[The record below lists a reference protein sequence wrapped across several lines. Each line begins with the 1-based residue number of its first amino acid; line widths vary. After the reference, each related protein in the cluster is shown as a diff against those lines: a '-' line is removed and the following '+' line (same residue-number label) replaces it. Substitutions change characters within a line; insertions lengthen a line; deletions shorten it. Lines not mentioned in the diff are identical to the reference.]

1 MREPATPPRPDPSAP
16 RPQPDVPSAARTHA
30 RAIAVGAV
38 LLIALLLR
46 LWEWTSRG
54 LWFDEAF
61 TWRLVEFPL
70 AEMMDRAARDN
81 SPPLYYLLL
90 HAWVRAFGD
99 SLAALRGL
107 SALCGV
113 LAVAGMYLFA
123 REALEARGTRARGL
137 ALFVAALTATS
148 AFQVRYSGEVRPYAL
163 GAALAAL
170 SAWTLSRATR
180 PGLPSARAWAAYGV
194 VTLLFAYTHYYALFS
209 VAAQAA
215 YLAGWLL
222 AAAGWR
228 PGAALRDPRL
238 RYALLAGAIVA
249 AGWLPW
255 LPTFLKQRAQV
266 QAAFWATPVGVWTVP
281 ELCYEMFADPLPP
294 LSWEPS
300 QRRLAVTAAL
310 CAAGLV
316 ALGRRARGAE
326 WHVLLAAVG
335 PFALSVAAS
344 EQGTQTLTLRYFLFA
359 HLFLLAGVGILVWRI
374 RRGVVRR
381 AVAVAVL
388 AVCLAGSLGF
398 LHGLHLDSCPGARGA
413 AEFIAAHRRP
423 GEPVVAASPLWYQPV
438 AYHLGGRG
446 VLLFHPDGP
455 MPHYYGTA
463 VLSPGEV
470 LDGRSLTGLG
480 GSRLWAVGGVGRYWG
495 CQEVPA
501 PDGWRLVETRSFP
514 EALRVGKVVVRVYE
528 RQDAPWRPAAD
539 GGAGEP
545 CVGRPPGD
553 R

>member
-1 MREPATPPRPDPSAP
+1 MRDLATRFRLDPSAVRLMP
-16 RPQPDVPSAARTHA
+16 RVLPAARTYA
-30 RAIAVGAV
+30 PAIVLGVV
-38 LLIALLLR
+38 LLAAAALR
-46 LWEWTSRG
+46 PWWTDRE

-90 HAWVRAFGD
+90 HAWVRVFGD

-113 LAVAGMYLFA
+113 LTVAGMYLFV
-123 REALEARGTRARGL
+123 REALEGGGARARGL

-148 AFQVRYSGEVRPYAL
+148 VFQVRYSGEVRPYAL

-180 PGLPSARAWAAYGV
+180 PGPPSARTWVAYGV

-222 AAAGWR
+222 ADAGWR

-238 RYALLAGAIVA
+238 RYTLLAGAVVA
-249 AGWLPW
+249 VGWLPW

-266 QAAFWATPVGVWTVP
+266 QAAFWAPPVGVWTLP
-281 ELCYEMFADPLPP
+281 EFCYQMFVDPQPLLPGE
-294 LSWEPS
+294 SS
-300 QRRLAVTAAL
+300 HRRLAAVAVV

-335 PFALSVAAS
+335 PFALGVAAS
-344 EQGTQTLTLRYFLFA
+344 KAGTQALTLRYFLFA
-359 HLFLLAGVGILVWRI
+359 HLFLLAGAGILVWRI
-374 RRGVVRR
+374 RHAAVRHTVAAALVGVSLLVT
-381 AVAVAVL
+381 
-388 AVCLAGSLGF
+388 LGF
-398 LHGLHLDSCPGARGA
+398 QRGLDLDSCPGARGA
-413 AEFIAAHRRP
+413 AEYIAAQRRP

-438 AYHLGGRG
+438 AYHLGGRDIALYDAG
-446 VLLFHPDGP
+446 GP

-463 VLSPGEV
+463 VLRPEEM
-470 LDGRSLTGLG
+470 LDGRALSEVR
-480 GSRLWAVGGVGRYWG
+480 GSRLWAVDGVGRYWG
-495 CQEVPA
+495 RQEVPV
-501 PDGWRLVETRSFP
+501 PGGWELVETRSFP
-514 EALRVGKVVVRVYE
+514 EPLRVGRVVVRVYE
-528 RQDAPWRPAAD
+528 RR
-539 GGAGEP
+539 EP
-545 CVGRPPGD
+545 ESSLP
-553 R
+553 